1 MPRVSLWFFAVA
13 PIYVLIGMGFGIFM
27 GATENF
33 TLAPAHAHLNLIGW
47 VTMALYGT
55 FYALARE
62 ASKKLAWAV
71 FWLNNAGAAI
81 MFPSLAM
88 VLTFRRR
95 LAVPLAVDRQ
105 RIPGARRDAVLRVL
119 GVERADEKRRGA
131 VGRGYQTDGRR
142 IKPRL
147 SGGSTG

>member
-62 ASKKLAWAV
+62 ASNKLAWAV

-88 VLTFRRR
+88 VLTSGESSPF
-95 LAVPLAVDRQ
+95 LVPLIVSEFLAL
-105 RIPGARRDAVLRVL
+105 GAMLCFAFSVWSVLMKTAEARSPAL
-119 GVERADEKRRGA
+119 IRPTAAE
-131 VGRGYQTDGRR
+131 
-142 IKPRL
+142 
-147 SGGSTG
+147 

>member
-13 PIYVLIGMGFGIFM
+13 PVYVLIGMGFGIFM
-27 GATENF
+27 GATQNF

-62 ASKKLAWAV
+62 ASTNLAWTV
-71 FWLNNAGAAI
+71 FWLNNAAASI

-88 VLTFRRR
+88 VLIQGESSPF
-95 LAVPLAVDRQ
+95 LLPLIVSEFLSASS
-105 RIPGARRDAVLRVL
+105 DAVFHLR
-119 GVERADEKRRGA
+119 GVERADEKRTATHSAPAIRPTA
-131 VGRGYQTDGRR
+131 AE
-142 IKPRL
+142 
-147 SGGSTG
+147 

>member
-13 PIYVLIGMGFGIFM
+13 PIYVLIGMSFGIFM

-62 ASKKLAWAV
+62 ASKKLAWTV

-88 VLTFRRR
+88 VLSFGGSRS
-95 LAVPLAVDRQ
+95 LAIDRQ
-105 RIPGARRDAVLRVL
+105 RIPGSGRDAVLRLL
-119 GVERADEKRRGA
+119 GVGRAGEKRTRAVRRG
-131 VGRGYQTDGRR
+131 VQTDGRR

>member
-27 GATENF
+27 GATMDF

-62 ASKKLAWAV
+62 ASQKLAWTT
-71 FWLNNAGAAI
+71 FWVNNAAITI

-88 VLTFRRR
+88 VLKFGDSSPFVLPLIVSEF
-95 LAVPLAVDRQ
+95 LAF
-105 RIPGARRDAVLRVL
+105 GAMACFAISVWGVLMKSAEAPASAAIRPTAA
-119 GVERADEKRRGA
+119 E
-131 VGRGYQTDGRR
+131 
-142 IKPRL
+142 
-147 SGGSTG
+147 

>member
-1 MPRVSLWFFAVA
+1 MSSGRWPIIKRSKAEQETACQVRFERYSPPRQILQGAFMPRVSLWFFAVA

-62 ASKKLAWAV
+62 ASKKLAWVV

-81 MFPSLAM
+81 MFPSLSM
-88 VLTFRRR
+88 VLVFGDSSPF
-95 LAVPLAVDRQ
+95 LLP
-105 RIPGARRDAVLRVL
+105 
-119 GVERADEKRRGA
+119 
-131 VGRGYQTDGRR
+131 
-142 IKPRL
+142 
-147 SGGSTG
+147 

>member
-1 MPRVSLWFFAVA
+1 MPRISLWFFAVA

-27 GATENF
+27 GATQDF

-55 FYALARE
+55 FYALARD
-62 ASKKLAWAV
+62 ASQKLAWTT

-88 VLTFRRR
+88 VLKFGENSSFILPLIVSEF
-95 LAVPLAVDRQ
+95 LALGGMLCFAVS
-105 RIPGARRDAVLRVL
+105 VWRVL
-119 GVERADEKRRGA
+119 LKNLEVRSSA
-131 VGRGYQTDGRR
+131 V
-142 IKPRL
+142 IIP
-147 SGGSTG
+147 SAAE

>member
-13 PIYVLIGMGFGIFM
+13 PIYVLIGMGFGMYM
-27 GATENF
+27 GASNNF

-55 FYALARE
+55 FFALARD

-88 VLTFRRR
+88 VLIQGESSPFLLPLIVSEF
-95 LAVPLAVDRQ
+95 LALGAMLCFAFSVWSVLAKSAQ
-105 RIPGARRDAVLRVL
+105 AA
-119 GVERADEKRRGA
+119 
-131 VGRGYQTDGRR
+131 
-142 IKPRL
+142 
-147 SGGSTG
+147 S